1 MSKKDKA
8 LLSDGFNHPTPDG
21 QTIAYTVD
29 DATPGSPIGSG
40 FDQTSGKSYLN
51 TLTTDFPSGT
61 VGGVTNGHD
70 PIDLSYH
77 FKNSTGGQAKV
88 SIDVSAQVF
97 FVTQTQ
103 FYFSDASDQL
113 VFKLDD
119 EVVHTINGTEL
130 ATNDFTTFE
139 FLIDTGAPKSHH
151 TLTIEHV
158 DNGFGSPLGFAI
170 DNLHVYDVI

>member
-1 MSKKDKA
+1 MSKTDKA

-77 FKNSTGGQAKV
+77 FKR
-88 SIDVSAQVF
+88 
-97 FVTQTQ
+97 
-103 FYFSDASDQL
+103 
-113 VFKLDD
+113 
-119 EVVHTINGTEL
+119 
-130 ATNDFTTFE
+130 
-139 FLIDTGAPKSHH
+139 
-151 TLTIEHV
+151 
-158 DNGFGSPLGFAI
+158 
-170 DNLHVYDVI
+170 LHWRPSQGIYRRICAGVLCYPNAVLLQ